1 MSWEKRSHSTG
12 FANTDT
18 RRALNTLRY
27 IPANPKAAG
36 TGQGFFYGFSNYGIH
51 DRLGDDGITQW
62 HPAFLALGKT
72 LDECAAAYRKF
83 CQKYRPKPKSESK
96 NHWGSR
102 LLVGLKVKG
111 KSKKVS
117 PGKMCLPWGEW
128 LIENPEILAVAEKFI
143 LANCYNPQIAG
154 QILQQTTVRGHE
166 TDDSQCQVS
175 ET

>member
-1 MSWEKRSHSTG
+1 MSWEKRYHSTG

-27 IPANPKAAG
+27 IDANPKAAG
-36 TGQGFFYGFSNYGIH
+36 TGQGFFSAFSNYGIH

-62 HPAFLALGKT
+62 HPAFLALGKI

-83 CQKYRPKPKSESK
+83 WQKYRPKPKSESK

-128 LIENPEILAVAEKFI
+128 LMENPEILAVAEKFI

-154 QILQQTTVRGHE
+154 QILQQSTERGVE

>member
-1 MSWEKRSHSTG
+1 
-12 FANTDT
+12 
-18 RRALNTLRY
+18 
-27 IPANPKAAG
+27 
-36 TGQGFFYGFSNYGIH
+36 
-51 DRLGDDGITQW
+51 
-62 HPAFLALGKT
+62 

-117 PGKMCLPWGEW
+117 PGQMCLPWGEW
-128 LIENPEILAVAEKFI
+128 LVENPEILAVAEKFI
-143 LANCYNPQIAG
+143 LANCYNPQVAG
-154 QILQQTTVRGHE
+154 QILQQTTVRGPQ